1 MTITRLLSA
10 ALVATAVLATPALA
24 AREHHAAARQRIERS
39 TDDGALLGSA
49 YAYEPY
55 GYGSYAYQPACVPA
69 PRVGAFATAPWD
81 KAAPCEPYA
90 YWGY

>member
-1 MTITRLLSA
+1 MITTRLLSG
-10 ALVATAVLATPALA
+10 ALVAAAVLATPALA
-24 AREHHAAARQRIERS
+24 AREHRATTRQHVERI
-39 TDDGALLGSA
+39 DDGAPLGSA

-55 GYGSYAYQPACVPA
+55 AYGSYGYQPYCVPA

-81 KAAPCEPYA
+81 RAAPCEPYA